1 MRRIISSAFLA
12 LLLVATAAAQS
23 GKPINAKCPI
33 KGEAVKDSLTT
44 TYKGVVI
51 GFC

>member
-1 MRRIISSAFLA
+1 MRRLISASFVL
-12 LLLVATAAAQS
+12 LLLVATAGAQA

-33 KGEAVKDSLTT
+33 KGEPAKPDLTT
-44 TYKGVVI
+44 TYKGVTI

>member
-1 MRRIISSAFLA
+1 MRRIISAGLLA
-12 LLLVATAAAQS
+12 VLLVATAAAQS

-33 KGEAVKDSLTT
+33 KGEPAKPDLTT
-44 TYKGVVI
+44 TYKGLVI